1 MALEKT
7 RSTNKN
13 QQKRELFGSSRIYIY
28 IPLGYSQVA
37 GCVSSGVS
45 FDRCVSNLRLRA
57 LHLMI
62 GQLVQYLND
71 LLPCARYIGLYW
83 PLLVRGMIN
92 LKTWEV
98 SLAVSRF
105 LTCMLRNWYKIGY
118 DCTLVSTPWSVHVH
132 TYAMYM
138 FI

>member
-1 MALEKT
+1 MDHWHWKRPVAQTKTSRKESSLEAP
-7 RSTNKN
+7 
-13 QQKRELFGSSRIYIY
+13 GYIY

-98 SLAVSRF
+98 SLA
-105 LTCMLRNWYKIGY
+105 G
-118 DCTLVSTPWSVHVH
+118 
-132 TYAMYM
+132 
-138 FI
+138 